1 MSCQNCK
8 KYDDCWTGSGLMWPC
23 GAYRSKVVTNADRIR
38 AMNDE
43 ELCVFLDEFSANCC
57 SCCEKD
63 GKNKDCPINRVGPER
78 FCSPSSIMT
87 WLKSSTKENI

>member
-43 ELCVFLDEFSANCC
+43 ELCVFWMNFRQIVVRAV
-57 SCCEKD
+57 K
-63 GKNKDCPINRVGPER
+63 KMER
-78 FCSPSSIMT
+78 IKT
-87 WLKSSTKENI
+87 AQ